1 MAQKVSQAVYDSG
14 KRESIPK
21 KEKDRPKTRGCAGVY
36 NIWIK
41 YYNKGSESP
50 QSKKYRCDHSKRQT
64 RRVDG
69 IERQRQIVVG
79 IRHDFCRGSAQIYG
93 KSVVIRKTVFGTDGQ
108 A

>member
-41 YYNKGSESP
+41 
-50 QSKKYRCDHSKRQT
+50 
-64 RRVDG
+64 
-69 IERQRQIVVG
+69 IL
-79 IRHDFCRGSAQIYG
+79 
-93 KSVVIRKTVFGTDGQ
+93 
-108 A
+108 